1 MKRKRIG
8 KAVLSL
14 TLVAAMCLP
23 FTAGYQGQLVAAAS
37 TVWSGGTAAEYAGG
51 QGTQEDPY
59 QIATGEQLALLVQT
73 DATATAGKYYVLT
86 EDIRLNDTSAE
97 DWKQSATPWV
107 QSDVSFRGQLDGQGH
122 VVEGLFIDADV
133 TTTTRAGLFCFIGP
147 GAVVKNVGIVKAD
160 LKAKFVGSI
169 AAYIEHMD
177 GTPPRIS
184 NCFAASSVK
193 IQGADVGG
201 LVGATPRPVCM
212 EDSFFTGSLTAT
224 GKKGGLVGSLWGL
237 ADTNNTVIRRCYVYG
252 ENRDSALGNVSAKMV
267 LENVYATQGQYSV
280 TELEPGHMIGD
291 AAKTSMTGFDFDTVW
306 RTVEGGTPQLLAFPL
321 FDDSAVW
328 SGGTAAEYAGGQGTQ
343 GDPYQIATGEQLA
356 LLVQTDATATAGKYY
371 VLTEDIRLNDTSA
384 EDWKQSATPWVQSD
398 VSFRGQLDGQGHV
411 VEGLFIDADVT
422 TTTRAGLFCFIGPG
436 AVVKNVG
443 IVKADLKAKFVGSIA
458 AYIEHMDGTPPRIS
472 NCFAASSVKIQG
484 ADVGGLVGA
493 TPRPVCMEDSFF
505 TGSLT
510 ATGKKGGLVGS
521 LWGAADANNTVIRR
535 CYVYGEN
542 RDSALGNV
550 STKMV
555 LENVYATRGQTGV
568 TELEPGHMIGDTAK
582 TSMTGF
588 DFDTVWR
595 TVEGGTPQLLA
606 FPLFDDTREIP
617 PGENMGTPGT
627 VWTGKIASKF
637 TGGTGTQTD
646 PYQIATGE
654 QLALLASTCLTN
666 SAKTARVYYV
676 LTEDIRLNNTADD
689 NWYSTE
695 SVNPWFHTTGAESFR
710 GYFNG
715 QGHIVEGLYVDAA
728 AVAPT
733 NAPKA
738 GLFAVLRQGAVVENV
753 GIVKS
758 FISANYAG
766 GIAGYVE
773 NNAEGAPP
781 LIRGCFVN
789 HDVMLQG
796 SFTGGIIAG
805 SPRPVTIEDC
815 YSIANS
821 EGSSRKGGIIGSYWA
836 TEKGGEIRRSY
847 SAGLGTVRT
856 LGNDNDVMK
865 YSDVYGNIPQNGVT
879 QVNRGNMIGEKA
891 KTSMKGLDFDGVWK
905 TVDKR
910 SPVLRSFGS
919 DAYSMPLQKVTITFY
934 TNGGPEVAPISGYPE
949 EPITWPE
956 MKRVGYVFDEWHVYR
971 TLDVKYPLDVFPE
984 YDITLYA
991 KWTDVSI
998 RQGFESYPFLTPGE
1012 EGLGQDYEVYRPGTI
1027 GYDGTYVH
1035 DGNKSIHRIG
1045 KEAGTQDFTLFDE
1058 EMGGL
1063 TIGNEYRLSFWVYR
1077 DSVHN
1082 GSDSIQLVQTDY
1094 LDVSRPS
1101 HGNQTICKL
1110 DQLKQGEWQEV
1121 VVTFIAQTKYLS
1133 LRTPGLSSLYF
1144 DDAVIASTGRT
1155 GGIIDSE
1162 SGNESGSADTGVA
1175 MCTGAL
1181 VTAVAAG
1188 TAAYA
1193 LRRRRTR
1200 VSR

>member
-14 TLVAAMCLP
+14 TLVVAMCLP
-23 FTAGYQGQLVAAAS
+23 FTAGHRGRLVAAAS
-37 TVWSGGTAAEYAGG
+37 TVWSGGAAAEYAGG
-51 QGTQEDPY
+51 QGTQEEPY
-59 QIATGEQLALLVQT
+59 RIATGEQLALLVQT

-224 GKKGGLVGSLWGL
+224 GKKGGLVGSLWGA
-237 ADTNNTVIRRCYVYG
+237 ADANNTVIRRCYVYG

-267 LENVYATQGQYSV
+267 LENVYATQGQTGV

-306 RTVEGGTPQLLAFPL
+306 RTVEGGTPQLRVFPL

-343 GDPYQIATGEQLA
+343 EDPYQIATGEQLA

-542 RDSALGNV
+542 RDSALGNI

-555 LENVYATRGQTGV
+555 LENVYATQGQTGV
-568 TELEPGHMIGDTAK
+568 TELEPGHMIGGAAK

-606 FPLFDDTREIP
+606 FPLFDDTPEILVDYIVSIP
-617 PGENMGTPGT
+617 SSLETITQPGEKPLAPIVCMRLQLEKTGILT
-627 VWTGKIASKF
+627 VSATHKAALTHGNGRDTI
-637 TGGTGTQTD
+637 
-646 PYQIATGE
+646 PY
-654 QLALLASTCLTN
+654 ALLGDNRQPFTSVDFVVGDQN
-666 SAKTARVYYV
+666 KTQP
-676 LTEDIRLNNTADD
+676 L
-689 NWYSTE
+689 
-695 SVNPWFHTTGAESFR
+695 
-710 GYFNG
+710 
-715 QGHIVEGLYVDAA
+715 
-728 AVAPT
+728 
-733 NAPKA
+733 
-738 GLFAVLRQGAVVENV
+738 
-753 GIVKS
+753 
-758 FISANYAG
+758 FISITQRDWDNASLAG
-766 GIAGYVE
+766 V
-773 NNAEGAPP
+773 
-781 LIRGCFVN
+781 
-789 HDVMLQG
+789 
-796 SFTGGIIAG
+796 
-805 SPRPVTIEDC
+805 
-815 YSIANS
+815 
-821 EGSSRKGGIIGSYWA
+821 
-836 TEKGGEIRRSY
+836 
-847 SAGLGTVRT
+847 
-856 LGNDNDVMK
+856 
-865 YSDVYGNIPQNGVT
+865 YSDTVT
-879 QVNRGNMIGEKA
+879 
-891 KTSMKGLDFDGVWK
+891 F
-905 TVDKR
+905 TV
-910 SPVLRSFGS
+910 S
-919 DAYSMPLQKVTITFY
+919 
-934 TNGGPEVAPISGYPE
+934 
-949 EPITWPE
+949 
-956 MKRVGYVFDEWHVYR
+956 
-971 TLDVKYPLDVFPE
+971 
-984 YDITLYA
+984 YD
-991 KWTDVSI
+991 S
-998 RQGFESYPFLTPGE
+998 
-1012 EGLGQDYEVYRPGTI
+1012 
-1027 GYDGTYVH
+1027 
-1035 DGNKSIHRIG
+1035 
-1045 KEAGTQDFTLFDE
+1045 
-1058 EMGGL
+1058 GL
-1063 TIGNEYRLSFWVYR
+1063 T
-1077 DSVHN
+1077 
-1082 GSDSIQLVQTDY
+1082 
-1094 LDVSRPS
+1094 
-1101 HGNQTICKL
+1101 
-1110 DQLKQGEWQEV
+1110 
-1121 VVTFIAQTKYLS
+1121 
-1133 LRTPGLSSLYF
+1133 
-1144 DDAVIASTGRT
+1144 
-1155 GGIIDSE
+1155 
-1162 SGNESGSADTGVA
+1162 
-1175 MCTGAL
+1175 
-1181 VTAVAAG
+1181 
-1188 TAAYA
+1188 
-1193 LRRRRTR
+1193 
-1200 VSR
+1200 

>member
-23 FTAGYQGQLVAAAS
+23 FTAGHRGRLVAAAS
-37 TVWSGGTAAEYAGG
+37 TVWSGGAAAEYAGG
-51 QGTQEDPY
+51 QGTQGDPY

-97 DWKQSATPWV
+97 DWKQSATPWI
-107 QSDVSFRGQLDGQGH
+107 QSDNSFRGQLDGQGH

-184 NCFAASSVK
+184 GCFAASSVK

-201 LVGATPRPVCM
+201 LMGATPRPVCM

-224 GKKGGLVGSLWGL
+224 GKKGGLVGSLWGA

-384 EDWKQSATPWVQSD
+384 EDWKQSATPWIQSD
-398 VSFRGQLDGQGHV
+398 NSFRGQLDGQGHV

-472 NCFAASSVKIQG
+472 GCFAASSVKIQG
-484 ADVGGLVGA
+484 ADVGGLMGA

-510 ATGKKGGLVGS
+510 ATGKKGGLIGS
-521 LWGAADANNTVIRR
+521 LWGAADTNNTVIRR

-606 FPLFDDTREIP
+606 FPLFDDTPEILVDYIVSIP
-617 PGENMGTPGT
+617 SSLETITQPGEKPLAPIVCMRLQLEKTGILT
-627 VWTGKIASKF
+627 VSATHKAALTHGNGRDTI
-637 TGGTGTQTD
+637 
-646 PYQIATGE
+646 PY
-654 QLALLASTCLTN
+654 ALLGDNRQPFTSVDFVVGDQN
-666 SAKTARVYYV
+666 KTQP
-676 LTEDIRLNNTADD
+676 L
-689 NWYSTE
+689 
-695 SVNPWFHTTGAESFR
+695 
-710 GYFNG
+710 
-715 QGHIVEGLYVDAA
+715 
-728 AVAPT
+728 
-733 NAPKA
+733 
-738 GLFAVLRQGAVVENV
+738 
-753 GIVKS
+753 
-758 FISANYAG
+758 FISITQRDWDNASLAG
-766 GIAGYVE
+766 V
-773 NNAEGAPP
+773 
-781 LIRGCFVN
+781 
-789 HDVMLQG
+789 
-796 SFTGGIIAG
+796 
-805 SPRPVTIEDC
+805 
-815 YSIANS
+815 
-821 EGSSRKGGIIGSYWA
+821 
-836 TEKGGEIRRSY
+836 
-847 SAGLGTVRT
+847 
-856 LGNDNDVMK
+856 
-865 YSDVYGNIPQNGVT
+865 YSDTVT
-879 QVNRGNMIGEKA
+879 
-891 KTSMKGLDFDGVWK
+891 F
-905 TVDKR
+905 TV
-910 SPVLRSFGS
+910 S
-919 DAYSMPLQKVTITFY
+919 
-934 TNGGPEVAPISGYPE
+934 
-949 EPITWPE
+949 
-956 MKRVGYVFDEWHVYR
+956 
-971 TLDVKYPLDVFPE
+971 
-984 YDITLYA
+984 YD
-991 KWTDVSI
+991 S
-998 RQGFESYPFLTPGE
+998 
-1012 EGLGQDYEVYRPGTI
+1012 
-1027 GYDGTYVH
+1027 
-1035 DGNKSIHRIG
+1035 
-1045 KEAGTQDFTLFDE
+1045 
-1058 EMGGL
+1058 GL
-1063 TIGNEYRLSFWVYR
+1063 T
-1077 DSVHN
+1077 
-1082 GSDSIQLVQTDY
+1082 
-1094 LDVSRPS
+1094 
-1101 HGNQTICKL
+1101 
-1110 DQLKQGEWQEV
+1110 
-1121 VVTFIAQTKYLS
+1121 
-1133 LRTPGLSSLYF
+1133 
-1144 DDAVIASTGRT
+1144 
-1155 GGIIDSE
+1155 
-1162 SGNESGSADTGVA
+1162 
-1175 MCTGAL
+1175 
-1181 VTAVAAG
+1181 
-1188 TAAYA
+1188 
-1193 LRRRRTR
+1193 
-1200 VSR
+1200 

>member
-86 EDIRLNDTSAE
+86 KDIRLNDTSAE
-97 DWKQSATPWV
+97 DWKQSATPWI
-107 QSDVSFRGQLDGQGH
+107 QSDNSFRGQLDGQGH

-224 GKKGGLVGSLWGL
+224 GKKGGLVGSLWGA
-237 ADTNNTVIRRCYVYG
+237 ADANNTVIRRCYVYG

-267 LENVYATQGQYSV
+267 LENVYATQGQTGV

-306 RTVEGGTPQLLAFPL
+306 RTVEGGTPQLRVFPL

-343 GDPYQIATGEQLA
+343 EDPYQIATGEQLA

-371 VLTEDIRLNDTSA
+371 VLTKDIRLNDTSA
-384 EDWKQSATPWVQSD
+384 EDWKQSATPWIQSD
-398 VSFRGQLDGQGHV
+398 NSFRGQLDGQGHV

-606 FPLFDDTREIP
+606 FPLFDDTPEILVDYIVSIP
-617 PGENMGTPGT
+617 SSLETITQPGEKPLAPIVCMRLQLEKTGILT
-627 VWTGKIASKF
+627 VSATHKAALTHGNGRDTI
-637 TGGTGTQTD
+637 
-646 PYQIATGE
+646 PY
-654 QLALLASTCLTN
+654 ALLGDNRQPFTSVDFVVGDQN
-666 SAKTARVYYV
+666 KTQP
-676 LTEDIRLNNTADD
+676 L
-689 NWYSTE
+689 
-695 SVNPWFHTTGAESFR
+695 
-710 GYFNG
+710 
-715 QGHIVEGLYVDAA
+715 
-728 AVAPT
+728 
-733 NAPKA
+733 
-738 GLFAVLRQGAVVENV
+738 
-753 GIVKS
+753 
-758 FISANYAG
+758 FISITQRDWDNASLAG
-766 GIAGYVE
+766 V
-773 NNAEGAPP
+773 
-781 LIRGCFVN
+781 
-789 HDVMLQG
+789 
-796 SFTGGIIAG
+796 
-805 SPRPVTIEDC
+805 
-815 YSIANS
+815 
-821 EGSSRKGGIIGSYWA
+821 
-836 TEKGGEIRRSY
+836 
-847 SAGLGTVRT
+847 
-856 LGNDNDVMK
+856 
-865 YSDVYGNIPQNGVT
+865 YSDTVT
-879 QVNRGNMIGEKA
+879 
-891 KTSMKGLDFDGVWK
+891 F
-905 TVDKR
+905 TV
-910 SPVLRSFGS
+910 S
-919 DAYSMPLQKVTITFY
+919 
-934 TNGGPEVAPISGYPE
+934 
-949 EPITWPE
+949 
-956 MKRVGYVFDEWHVYR
+956 
-971 TLDVKYPLDVFPE
+971 
-984 YDITLYA
+984 YD
-991 KWTDVSI
+991 S
-998 RQGFESYPFLTPGE
+998 
-1012 EGLGQDYEVYRPGTI
+1012 
-1027 GYDGTYVH
+1027 
-1035 DGNKSIHRIG
+1035 
-1045 KEAGTQDFTLFDE
+1045 
-1058 EMGGL
+1058 GL
-1063 TIGNEYRLSFWVYR
+1063 T
-1077 DSVHN
+1077 
-1082 GSDSIQLVQTDY
+1082 
-1094 LDVSRPS
+1094 
-1101 HGNQTICKL
+1101 
-1110 DQLKQGEWQEV
+1110 
-1121 VVTFIAQTKYLS
+1121 
-1133 LRTPGLSSLYF
+1133 
-1144 DDAVIASTGRT
+1144 
-1155 GGIIDSE
+1155 
-1162 SGNESGSADTGVA
+1162 
-1175 MCTGAL
+1175 
-1181 VTAVAAG
+1181 
-1188 TAAYA
+1188 
-1193 LRRRRTR
+1193 
-1200 VSR
+1200 

>member
-23 FTAGYQGQLVAAAS
+23 FTAGHRGRLVAAAS
-37 TVWSGGTAAEYAGG
+37 TVWSGGAAAEYAGG
-51 QGTQEDPY
+51 QGTQGDPY

-97 DWKQSATPWV
+97 DWKQSATPWI
-107 QSDVSFRGQLDGQGH
+107 QSDNSFRGQLDGQGH

-184 NCFAASSVK
+184 GCFAASSVK

-201 LVGATPRPVCM
+201 LMGATPRPVCM

-224 GKKGGLVGSLWGL
+224 GKKGGLIGSLWGL

-252 ENRDSALGNVSAKMV
+252 ENRDSALGNISTKMV
-267 LENVYATQGQYSV
+267 LENVYATQGQTGV

-384 EDWKQSATPWVQSD
+384 EDWKQSATPWIQSD
-398 VSFRGQLDGQGHV
+398 NSFRGQLDGQGHV

-472 NCFAASSVKIQG
+472 GCFAASSVKIQG
-484 ADVGGLVGA
+484 ADVGGLMGA

-510 ATGKKGGLVGS
+510 ATGKKGGLIGS
-521 LWGAADANNTVIRR
+521 LWGLADTNNTVIRR

-542 RDSALGNV
+542 RDSALGNI

-555 LENVYATRGQTGV
+555 LENVYATQGQTGV
-568 TELEPGHMIGDTAK
+568 TELEPGHMIGDAAK

-606 FPLFDDTREIP
+606 FPLFDDTPEILVDYIVSIP
-617 PGENMGTPGT
+617 SSLETITQPGEKPLAPIVCMRLQLEKTGILT
-627 VWTGKIASKF
+627 VSATHKAALTHGNGRDTI
-637 TGGTGTQTD
+637 
-646 PYQIATGE
+646 PY
-654 QLALLASTCLTN
+654 ALLGDNRQPFTSVDFVVGDQN
-666 SAKTARVYYV
+666 KTQP
-676 LTEDIRLNNTADD
+676 L
-689 NWYSTE
+689 
-695 SVNPWFHTTGAESFR
+695 
-710 GYFNG
+710 
-715 QGHIVEGLYVDAA
+715 
-728 AVAPT
+728 
-733 NAPKA
+733 
-738 GLFAVLRQGAVVENV
+738 
-753 GIVKS
+753 
-758 FISANYAG
+758 FISITQRDWDNASLAG
-766 GIAGYVE
+766 V
-773 NNAEGAPP
+773 
-781 LIRGCFVN
+781 
-789 HDVMLQG
+789 
-796 SFTGGIIAG
+796 
-805 SPRPVTIEDC
+805 
-815 YSIANS
+815 
-821 EGSSRKGGIIGSYWA
+821 
-836 TEKGGEIRRSY
+836 
-847 SAGLGTVRT
+847 
-856 LGNDNDVMK
+856 
-865 YSDVYGNIPQNGVT
+865 YSDTVT
-879 QVNRGNMIGEKA
+879 
-891 KTSMKGLDFDGVWK
+891 F
-905 TVDKR
+905 TV
-910 SPVLRSFGS
+910 S
-919 DAYSMPLQKVTITFY
+919 
-934 TNGGPEVAPISGYPE
+934 
-949 EPITWPE
+949 
-956 MKRVGYVFDEWHVYR
+956 
-971 TLDVKYPLDVFPE
+971 
-984 YDITLYA
+984 YD
-991 KWTDVSI
+991 S
-998 RQGFESYPFLTPGE
+998 
-1012 EGLGQDYEVYRPGTI
+1012 
-1027 GYDGTYVH
+1027 
-1035 DGNKSIHRIG
+1035 
-1045 KEAGTQDFTLFDE
+1045 
-1058 EMGGL
+1058 GL
-1063 TIGNEYRLSFWVYR
+1063 T
-1077 DSVHN
+1077 
-1082 GSDSIQLVQTDY
+1082 
-1094 LDVSRPS
+1094 
-1101 HGNQTICKL
+1101 
-1110 DQLKQGEWQEV
+1110 
-1121 VVTFIAQTKYLS
+1121 
-1133 LRTPGLSSLYF
+1133 
-1144 DDAVIASTGRT
+1144 
-1155 GGIIDSE
+1155 
-1162 SGNESGSADTGVA
+1162 
-1175 MCTGAL
+1175 
-1181 VTAVAAG
+1181 
-1188 TAAYA
+1188 
-1193 LRRRRTR
+1193 
-1200 VSR
+1200 

>member
-23 FTAGYQGQLVAAAS
+23 FTAGHRGRLVAAAS
-37 TVWSGGTAAEYAGG
+37 TVGSGGAAAEYAGG
-51 QGTQEDPY
+51 QGTQGDPY

-86 EDIRLNDTSAE
+86 KDIRLNDTSAE
-97 DWKQSATPWV
+97 DWKQSATPWI
-107 QSDVSFRGQLDGQGH
+107 QSDNSFRGQLDGQGH

-147 GAVVKNVGIVKAD
+147 GAVVENVGIVKAD

-184 NCFAASSVK
+184 GCFAASSVK

-371 VLTEDIRLNDTSA
+371 VLTKDIRLNDTSA
-384 EDWKQSATPWVQSD
+384 EDWKQSATPWIQSD
-398 VSFRGQLDGQGHV
+398 NSFRGQLDGQGHV

-436 AVVKNVG
+436 AVVENVG

-472 NCFAASSVKIQG
+472 GCFAASSVKIQG

-606 FPLFDDTREIP
+606 FPLFDDTPEILVDYIVSIP
-617 PGENMGTPGT
+617 SSLETITQPGEKPLAPIVCMRLQLEKTGILT
-627 VWTGKIASKF
+627 VSATHKAALTHGNGRDTI
-637 TGGTGTQTD
+637 
-646 PYQIATGE
+646 PY
-654 QLALLASTCLTN
+654 ALLGDNRQPFTSVDFVVGDQN
-666 SAKTARVYYV
+666 KTQP
-676 LTEDIRLNNTADD
+676 L
-689 NWYSTE
+689 
-695 SVNPWFHTTGAESFR
+695 
-710 GYFNG
+710 
-715 QGHIVEGLYVDAA
+715 
-728 AVAPT
+728 
-733 NAPKA
+733 
-738 GLFAVLRQGAVVENV
+738 
-753 GIVKS
+753 
-758 FISANYAG
+758 FISITQRDWDNASLAG
-766 GIAGYVE
+766 V
-773 NNAEGAPP
+773 
-781 LIRGCFVN
+781 
-789 HDVMLQG
+789 
-796 SFTGGIIAG
+796 
-805 SPRPVTIEDC
+805 
-815 YSIANS
+815 
-821 EGSSRKGGIIGSYWA
+821 
-836 TEKGGEIRRSY
+836 
-847 SAGLGTVRT
+847 
-856 LGNDNDVMK
+856 
-865 YSDVYGNIPQNGVT
+865 YSDTVT
-879 QVNRGNMIGEKA
+879 
-891 KTSMKGLDFDGVWK
+891 F
-905 TVDKR
+905 TV
-910 SPVLRSFGS
+910 S
-919 DAYSMPLQKVTITFY
+919 
-934 TNGGPEVAPISGYPE
+934 
-949 EPITWPE
+949 
-956 MKRVGYVFDEWHVYR
+956 
-971 TLDVKYPLDVFPE
+971 
-984 YDITLYA
+984 YD
-991 KWTDVSI
+991 S
-998 RQGFESYPFLTPGE
+998 
-1012 EGLGQDYEVYRPGTI
+1012 
-1027 GYDGTYVH
+1027 
-1035 DGNKSIHRIG
+1035 
-1045 KEAGTQDFTLFDE
+1045 
-1058 EMGGL
+1058 GL
-1063 TIGNEYRLSFWVYR
+1063 T
-1077 DSVHN
+1077 
-1082 GSDSIQLVQTDY
+1082 
-1094 LDVSRPS
+1094 
-1101 HGNQTICKL
+1101 
-1110 DQLKQGEWQEV
+1110 
-1121 VVTFIAQTKYLS
+1121 
-1133 LRTPGLSSLYF
+1133 
-1144 DDAVIASTGRT
+1144 
-1155 GGIIDSE
+1155 
-1162 SGNESGSADTGVA
+1162 
-1175 MCTGAL
+1175 
-1181 VTAVAAG
+1181 
-1188 TAAYA
+1188 
-1193 LRRRRTR
+1193 
-1200 VSR
+1200 

>member
-86 EDIRLNDTSAE
+86 KDIRLNDTSAE
-97 DWKQSATPWV
+97 DWKQSATPWI
-107 QSDVSFRGQLDGQGH
+107 QSDNSFRGQLDGQGH

-184 NCFAASSVK
+184 GCFAASSVK

-371 VLTEDIRLNDTSA
+371 VLTKDIRLNDTSA
-384 EDWKQSATPWVQSD
+384 EDWKQSATPWIQSD
-398 VSFRGQLDGQGHV
+398 NSFRGQLDGQGHV

-472 NCFAASSVKIQG
+472 GCFAASSVKIQG

-510 ATGKKGGLVGS
+510 ATGKKGGLIGS

-606 FPLFDDTREIP
+606 FPLFDDTPEILVDYIVSIP
-617 PGENMGTPGT
+617 SSLETITQPGEKPLAPIVCMRLQLEKTGILT
-627 VWTGKIASKF
+627 VSATHKAALTHGNGRDTI
-637 TGGTGTQTD
+637 
-646 PYQIATGE
+646 PY
-654 QLALLASTCLTN
+654 ALLGDNRQPFTSVDFVVGDQN
-666 SAKTARVYYV
+666 KTQP
-676 LTEDIRLNNTADD
+676 L
-689 NWYSTE
+689 
-695 SVNPWFHTTGAESFR
+695 
-710 GYFNG
+710 
-715 QGHIVEGLYVDAA
+715 
-728 AVAPT
+728 
-733 NAPKA
+733 
-738 GLFAVLRQGAVVENV
+738 
-753 GIVKS
+753 
-758 FISANYAG
+758 FISITQRDWDNASLAG
-766 GIAGYVE
+766 V
-773 NNAEGAPP
+773 
-781 LIRGCFVN
+781 
-789 HDVMLQG
+789 
-796 SFTGGIIAG
+796 
-805 SPRPVTIEDC
+805 
-815 YSIANS
+815 
-821 EGSSRKGGIIGSYWA
+821 
-836 TEKGGEIRRSY
+836 
-847 SAGLGTVRT
+847 
-856 LGNDNDVMK
+856 
-865 YSDVYGNIPQNGVT
+865 YSDTVT
-879 QVNRGNMIGEKA
+879 
-891 KTSMKGLDFDGVWK
+891 F
-905 TVDKR
+905 TV
-910 SPVLRSFGS
+910 S
-919 DAYSMPLQKVTITFY
+919 
-934 TNGGPEVAPISGYPE
+934 
-949 EPITWPE
+949 
-956 MKRVGYVFDEWHVYR
+956 
-971 TLDVKYPLDVFPE
+971 
-984 YDITLYA
+984 YD
-991 KWTDVSI
+991 S
-998 RQGFESYPFLTPGE
+998 
-1012 EGLGQDYEVYRPGTI
+1012 
-1027 GYDGTYVH
+1027 
-1035 DGNKSIHRIG
+1035 
-1045 KEAGTQDFTLFDE
+1045 
-1058 EMGGL
+1058 GL
-1063 TIGNEYRLSFWVYR
+1063 T
-1077 DSVHN
+1077 
-1082 GSDSIQLVQTDY
+1082 
-1094 LDVSRPS
+1094 
-1101 HGNQTICKL
+1101 
-1110 DQLKQGEWQEV
+1110 
-1121 VVTFIAQTKYLS
+1121 
-1133 LRTPGLSSLYF
+1133 
-1144 DDAVIASTGRT
+1144 
-1155 GGIIDSE
+1155 
-1162 SGNESGSADTGVA
+1162 
-1175 MCTGAL
+1175 
-1181 VTAVAAG
+1181 
-1188 TAAYA
+1188 
-1193 LRRRRTR
+1193 
-1200 VSR
+1200 

>member
-14 TLVAAMCLP
+14 TLVVAMCLP
-23 FTAGYQGQLVAAAS
+23 FTAGHRGRLVAAAS
-37 TVWSGGTAAEYAGG
+37 TVWSGGAAAEYAGG
-51 QGTQEDPY
+51 QGTQEEPY
-59 QIATGEQLALLVQT
+59 RIATGEQLALLVQT

-224 GKKGGLVGSLWGL
+224 GKKGGLVGSLWGA
-237 ADTNNTVIRRCYVYG
+237 ADANNTVIRRCYVYG
-252 ENRDSALGNVSAKMV
+252 ENRDSALGNVSTKMV
-267 LENVYATQGQYSV
+267 LENVYATQGQTGV

-306 RTVEGGTPQLLAFPL
+306 RTVEGGTPQLRVFPL

-343 GDPYQIATGEQLA
+343 EDPYQIATGEQLA

-555 LENVYATRGQTGV
+555 LENVYATQGQTGV
-568 TELEPGHMIGDTAK
+568 TELEPGHMIGDAAK

-606 FPLFDDTREIP
+606 FPLFDDTPEILVDYIVSIP
-617 PGENMGTPGT
+617 SSLETITQPGEKPLAPIVCMRLQLEKTGILT
-627 VWTGKIASKF
+627 VSATHKAALTHGNGRDTI
-637 TGGTGTQTD
+637 
-646 PYQIATGE
+646 PY
-654 QLALLASTCLTN
+654 ALLGDNRQPFTSVDFVVGDQN
-666 SAKTARVYYV
+666 KTQP
-676 LTEDIRLNNTADD
+676 L
-689 NWYSTE
+689 
-695 SVNPWFHTTGAESFR
+695 
-710 GYFNG
+710 
-715 QGHIVEGLYVDAA
+715 
-728 AVAPT
+728 
-733 NAPKA
+733 
-738 GLFAVLRQGAVVENV
+738 
-753 GIVKS
+753 
-758 FISANYAG
+758 FISITQRDWDNASLAG
-766 GIAGYVE
+766 V
-773 NNAEGAPP
+773 
-781 LIRGCFVN
+781 
-789 HDVMLQG
+789 
-796 SFTGGIIAG
+796 
-805 SPRPVTIEDC
+805 
-815 YSIANS
+815 
-821 EGSSRKGGIIGSYWA
+821 
-836 TEKGGEIRRSY
+836 
-847 SAGLGTVRT
+847 
-856 LGNDNDVMK
+856 
-865 YSDVYGNIPQNGVT
+865 YSDTVT
-879 QVNRGNMIGEKA
+879 
-891 KTSMKGLDFDGVWK
+891 F
-905 TVDKR
+905 TV
-910 SPVLRSFGS
+910 S
-919 DAYSMPLQKVTITFY
+919 
-934 TNGGPEVAPISGYPE
+934 
-949 EPITWPE
+949 
-956 MKRVGYVFDEWHVYR
+956 
-971 TLDVKYPLDVFPE
+971 
-984 YDITLYA
+984 YD
-991 KWTDVSI
+991 S
-998 RQGFESYPFLTPGE
+998 
-1012 EGLGQDYEVYRPGTI
+1012 
-1027 GYDGTYVH
+1027 
-1035 DGNKSIHRIG
+1035 
-1045 KEAGTQDFTLFDE
+1045 
-1058 EMGGL
+1058 GL
-1063 TIGNEYRLSFWVYR
+1063 T
-1077 DSVHN
+1077 
-1082 GSDSIQLVQTDY
+1082 
-1094 LDVSRPS
+1094 
-1101 HGNQTICKL
+1101 
-1110 DQLKQGEWQEV
+1110 
-1121 VVTFIAQTKYLS
+1121 
-1133 LRTPGLSSLYF
+1133 
-1144 DDAVIASTGRT
+1144 
-1155 GGIIDSE
+1155 
-1162 SGNESGSADTGVA
+1162 
-1175 MCTGAL
+1175 
-1181 VTAVAAG
+1181 
-1188 TAAYA
+1188 
-1193 LRRRRTR
+1193 
-1200 VSR
+1200 

>member
-23 FTAGYQGQLVAAAS
+23 FTAGHRGRLVAAAS
-37 TVWSGGTAAEYAGG
+37 TVWSGGAAAEYAGG
-51 QGTQEDPY
+51 QGTQGDPY

-97 DWKQSATPWV
+97 DWKQSATPWI
-107 QSDVSFRGQLDGQGH
+107 QSDNSFRGQLDGQGH

-184 NCFAASSVK
+184 GCFAASSVK

-201 LVGATPRPVCM
+201 LMGATPRPVCM

-224 GKKGGLVGSLWGL
+224 GKKGGLIGSLWGA
-237 ADTNNTVIRRCYVYG
+237 ADANNTVIRRCYVYG
-252 ENRDSALGNVSAKMV
+252 ENRDSALGNVSTKMV
-267 LENVYATQGQYSV
+267 LENVYATRGQTGV

-291 AAKTSMTGFDFDTVW
+291 TAKTSMTGFDFDTVW

-384 EDWKQSATPWVQSD
+384 EDWKQSATPWIQSD
-398 VSFRGQLDGQGHV
+398 NSFRGQLDGQGHV

-472 NCFAASSVKIQG
+472 GCFAASSVKIQG
-484 ADVGGLVGA
+484 ADVGGLMGA

-510 ATGKKGGLVGS
+510 ATGKKGGLIGS

-606 FPLFDDTREIP
+606 FPLFDDTPEILVDYIVSIP
-617 PGENMGTPGT
+617 SSLETITQPGEKPLAPIVCMRLQLEKTGILT
-627 VWTGKIASKF
+627 VSATHKAALTHGNGRDTI
-637 TGGTGTQTD
+637 
-646 PYQIATGE
+646 PY
-654 QLALLASTCLTN
+654 ALLGDNRQPFTSVDFVVGDQN
-666 SAKTARVYYV
+666 KTQP
-676 LTEDIRLNNTADD
+676 L
-689 NWYSTE
+689 
-695 SVNPWFHTTGAESFR
+695 
-710 GYFNG
+710 
-715 QGHIVEGLYVDAA
+715 
-728 AVAPT
+728 
-733 NAPKA
+733 
-738 GLFAVLRQGAVVENV
+738 
-753 GIVKS
+753 
-758 FISANYAG
+758 FISITQRDWDNASLAG
-766 GIAGYVE
+766 V
-773 NNAEGAPP
+773 
-781 LIRGCFVN
+781 
-789 HDVMLQG
+789 
-796 SFTGGIIAG
+796 
-805 SPRPVTIEDC
+805 
-815 YSIANS
+815 
-821 EGSSRKGGIIGSYWA
+821 
-836 TEKGGEIRRSY
+836 
-847 SAGLGTVRT
+847 
-856 LGNDNDVMK
+856 
-865 YSDVYGNIPQNGVT
+865 YSDTVT
-879 QVNRGNMIGEKA
+879 
-891 KTSMKGLDFDGVWK
+891 F
-905 TVDKR
+905 TV
-910 SPVLRSFGS
+910 S
-919 DAYSMPLQKVTITFY
+919 
-934 TNGGPEVAPISGYPE
+934 
-949 EPITWPE
+949 
-956 MKRVGYVFDEWHVYR
+956 
-971 TLDVKYPLDVFPE
+971 
-984 YDITLYA
+984 YD
-991 KWTDVSI
+991 S
-998 RQGFESYPFLTPGE
+998 
-1012 EGLGQDYEVYRPGTI
+1012 
-1027 GYDGTYVH
+1027 
-1035 DGNKSIHRIG
+1035 
-1045 KEAGTQDFTLFDE
+1045 
-1058 EMGGL
+1058 GL
-1063 TIGNEYRLSFWVYR
+1063 T
-1077 DSVHN
+1077 
-1082 GSDSIQLVQTDY
+1082 
-1094 LDVSRPS
+1094 
-1101 HGNQTICKL
+1101 
-1110 DQLKQGEWQEV
+1110 
-1121 VVTFIAQTKYLS
+1121 
-1133 LRTPGLSSLYF
+1133 
-1144 DDAVIASTGRT
+1144 
-1155 GGIIDSE
+1155 
-1162 SGNESGSADTGVA
+1162 
-1175 MCTGAL
+1175 
-1181 VTAVAAG
+1181 
-1188 TAAYA
+1188 
-1193 LRRRRTR
+1193 
-1200 VSR
+1200 

>member
-23 FTAGYQGQLVAAAS
+23 FTAGHRGRLVAAAS
-37 TVWSGGTAAEYAGG
+37 TVWSGGAAAEYAGG
-51 QGTQEDPY
+51 QGTQEEPY
-59 QIATGEQLALLVQT
+59 RIATGEQLALLVQT

-97 DWKQSATPWV
+97 DWKQSATPWI
-107 QSDVSFRGQLDGQGH
+107 QSDNSFRGQLDGQGH

-224 GKKGGLVGSLWGL
+224 GKKGGLVGSLWGA
-237 ADTNNTVIRRCYVYG
+237 ADANNTVIRRCYVYG

-267 LENVYATQGQYSV
+267 LENVYATQGQTGV

-306 RTVEGGTPQLLAFPL
+306 RTVEGGTPQLRVFPL

-343 GDPYQIATGEQLA
+343 EDPYQIATGEQLA

-371 VLTEDIRLNDTSA
+371 VLTKDIRLNDTSA

-550 STKMV
+550 SAKMV
-555 LENVYATRGQTGV
+555 LENVYATQGQTGV
-568 TELEPGHMIGDTAK
+568 TELEPGHMIGDAAK

-606 FPLFDDTREIP
+606 FPLFDDTPEILVDYIVSIP
-617 PGENMGTPGT
+617 SSLETITQPGEKPLAPIVCMRLQLEKTGILT
-627 VWTGKIASKF
+627 VSATHKAALTHGNGRDTI
-637 TGGTGTQTD
+637 
-646 PYQIATGE
+646 PY
-654 QLALLASTCLTN
+654 ALLGDNRQPFTSVDFVVGDQN
-666 SAKTARVYYV
+666 KTQP
-676 LTEDIRLNNTADD
+676 L
-689 NWYSTE
+689 
-695 SVNPWFHTTGAESFR
+695 
-710 GYFNG
+710 
-715 QGHIVEGLYVDAA
+715 
-728 AVAPT
+728 
-733 NAPKA
+733 
-738 GLFAVLRQGAVVENV
+738 
-753 GIVKS
+753 
-758 FISANYAG
+758 FISITQRDWDNASLAG
-766 GIAGYVE
+766 V
-773 NNAEGAPP
+773 
-781 LIRGCFVN
+781 
-789 HDVMLQG
+789 
-796 SFTGGIIAG
+796 
-805 SPRPVTIEDC
+805 
-815 YSIANS
+815 
-821 EGSSRKGGIIGSYWA
+821 
-836 TEKGGEIRRSY
+836 
-847 SAGLGTVRT
+847 
-856 LGNDNDVMK
+856 
-865 YSDVYGNIPQNGVT
+865 YSDTVT
-879 QVNRGNMIGEKA
+879 
-891 KTSMKGLDFDGVWK
+891 F
-905 TVDKR
+905 TV
-910 SPVLRSFGS
+910 S
-919 DAYSMPLQKVTITFY
+919 
-934 TNGGPEVAPISGYPE
+934 
-949 EPITWPE
+949 
-956 MKRVGYVFDEWHVYR
+956 
-971 TLDVKYPLDVFPE
+971 
-984 YDITLYA
+984 YD
-991 KWTDVSI
+991 S
-998 RQGFESYPFLTPGE
+998 
-1012 EGLGQDYEVYRPGTI
+1012 
-1027 GYDGTYVH
+1027 
-1035 DGNKSIHRIG
+1035 
-1045 KEAGTQDFTLFDE
+1045 
-1058 EMGGL
+1058 GL
-1063 TIGNEYRLSFWVYR
+1063 T
-1077 DSVHN
+1077 
-1082 GSDSIQLVQTDY
+1082 
-1094 LDVSRPS
+1094 
-1101 HGNQTICKL
+1101 
-1110 DQLKQGEWQEV
+1110 
-1121 VVTFIAQTKYLS
+1121 
-1133 LRTPGLSSLYF
+1133 
-1144 DDAVIASTGRT
+1144 
-1155 GGIIDSE
+1155 
-1162 SGNESGSADTGVA
+1162 
-1175 MCTGAL
+1175 
-1181 VTAVAAG
+1181 
-1188 TAAYA
+1188 
-1193 LRRRRTR
+1193 
-1200 VSR
+1200 

>member
-23 FTAGYQGQLVAAAS
+23 FTAGHRGRLVAAAS
-37 TVWSGGTAAEYAGG
+37 TVWSGGAAAEYAGG
-51 QGTQEDPY
+51 QGTQEEPY
-59 QIATGEQLALLVQT
+59 RIATGEQLALLVQT

-224 GKKGGLVGSLWGL
+224 GKKGGLVGSLWGA
-237 ADTNNTVIRRCYVYG
+237 ADANNTVIRRCYVYG

-267 LENVYATQGQYSV
+267 LENVYATQGQTGV

-306 RTVEGGTPQLLAFPL
+306 RTVEGGTPQLRVFPL

-343 GDPYQIATGEQLA
+343 EDPYQIATGEQLA

-606 FPLFDDTREIP
+606 FPLFDDTPEILVDYIVSIP
-617 PGENMGTPGT
+617 SSLETITQPGEKPLAPIVCMRLQLEKTGILT
-627 VWTGKIASKF
+627 VSATHKAALTHGNGRDTI
-637 TGGTGTQTD
+637 
-646 PYQIATGE
+646 PY
-654 QLALLASTCLTN
+654 ALLGDNRQPFTSVDFVVGDQN
-666 SAKTARVYYV
+666 KTQP
-676 LTEDIRLNNTADD
+676 L
-689 NWYSTE
+689 
-695 SVNPWFHTTGAESFR
+695 
-710 GYFNG
+710 
-715 QGHIVEGLYVDAA
+715 
-728 AVAPT
+728 
-733 NAPKA
+733 
-738 GLFAVLRQGAVVENV
+738 
-753 GIVKS
+753 
-758 FISANYAG
+758 FISITQRDWDNASLAG
-766 GIAGYVE
+766 V
-773 NNAEGAPP
+773 
-781 LIRGCFVN
+781 
-789 HDVMLQG
+789 
-796 SFTGGIIAG
+796 
-805 SPRPVTIEDC
+805 
-815 YSIANS
+815 
-821 EGSSRKGGIIGSYWA
+821 
-836 TEKGGEIRRSY
+836 
-847 SAGLGTVRT
+847 
-856 LGNDNDVMK
+856 
-865 YSDVYGNIPQNGVT
+865 YSDTVT
-879 QVNRGNMIGEKA
+879 
-891 KTSMKGLDFDGVWK
+891 F
-905 TVDKR
+905 TV
-910 SPVLRSFGS
+910 S
-919 DAYSMPLQKVTITFY
+919 
-934 TNGGPEVAPISGYPE
+934 
-949 EPITWPE
+949 
-956 MKRVGYVFDEWHVYR
+956 
-971 TLDVKYPLDVFPE
+971 
-984 YDITLYA
+984 YD
-991 KWTDVSI
+991 S
-998 RQGFESYPFLTPGE
+998 
-1012 EGLGQDYEVYRPGTI
+1012 
-1027 GYDGTYVH
+1027 
-1035 DGNKSIHRIG
+1035 
-1045 KEAGTQDFTLFDE
+1045 
-1058 EMGGL
+1058 GL
-1063 TIGNEYRLSFWVYR
+1063 T
-1077 DSVHN
+1077 
-1082 GSDSIQLVQTDY
+1082 
-1094 LDVSRPS
+1094 
-1101 HGNQTICKL
+1101 
-1110 DQLKQGEWQEV
+1110 
-1121 VVTFIAQTKYLS
+1121 
-1133 LRTPGLSSLYF
+1133 
-1144 DDAVIASTGRT
+1144 
-1155 GGIIDSE
+1155 
-1162 SGNESGSADTGVA
+1162 
-1175 MCTGAL
+1175 
-1181 VTAVAAG
+1181 
-1188 TAAYA
+1188 
-1193 LRRRRTR
+1193 
-1200 VSR
+1200 